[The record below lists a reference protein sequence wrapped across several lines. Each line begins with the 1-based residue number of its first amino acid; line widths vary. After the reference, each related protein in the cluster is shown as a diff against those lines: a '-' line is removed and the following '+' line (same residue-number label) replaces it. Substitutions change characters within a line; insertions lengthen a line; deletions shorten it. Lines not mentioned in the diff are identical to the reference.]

1 MRRFALGLLV
11 AATALLSACTTRTQY
26 GECIGIGDDKK
37 PDLEYKL
44 DVWNTFLGIA
54 FFETLFT
61 PIVVLANEAYCPVG
75 KK

>member
-1 MRRFALGLLV
+1 MKRLAVILMV
-11 AATALLSACTTRTQY
+11 VMLSACTTHTEY
-26 GECIGIGDDKK
+26 GQCIGIGDDKK

-44 DVWNTFLGIA
+44 DVWNTFLGIV

-61 PIVVLANEAYCPVG
+61 PIVVLANETYCPVG